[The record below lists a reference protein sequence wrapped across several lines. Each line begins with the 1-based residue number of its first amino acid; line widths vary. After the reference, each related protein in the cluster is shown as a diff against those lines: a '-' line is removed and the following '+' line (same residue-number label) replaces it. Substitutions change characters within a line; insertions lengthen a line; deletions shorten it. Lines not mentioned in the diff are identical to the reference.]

1 MKNTNC
7 DSIMNNYLELDSN
20 SHLPINITMHFL
32 TCKKCRTQVRALTK
46 ADRLCKEQMSIPVP
60 LTDDTLISI
69 MNKIDPSF
77 AKLNA
82 SATSP
87 ISMKKW
93 IIAGILMIVGML
105 FFGISDYATNLQL
118 SIAFYLVFAGAVTAY
133 CGLFIGCN
141 MDFFIKKLNNLSIQI

>member
-1 MKNTNC
+1 MKEINC
-7 DSIMNNYLELDSN
+7 DSVMNNYLELDRN
-20 SHLPINITMHFL
+20 SHLPINLTLHFL
-32 TCKKCRTQVRALTK
+32 TCKNCRTQVRILTK
-46 ADRLCKEQMSIPVP
+46 ADKVCKEQVQIPVP
-60 LTDDTLISI
+60 YTNETLLSI

-77 AKLNA
+77 VKSELN
-82 SATSP
+82 SESP
-87 ISMKKW
+87 ITMKKW

-141 MDFFIKKLNNLSIQI
+141 MDFFVKKLNNLSIQI